1 MDCKGVEKLR
11 REVAALRRSQPKA
24 KELEAL
30 AKKLGR
36 RSVNRGKE
44 PTFVSDEFPHLRP
57 LAIPSHKG
65 RDLATGTKNAI
76 LNQLED
82 DLIAWDKRIS
92 EEERRNDG

>member
-1 MDCKGVEKLR
+1 M
-11 REVAALRRSQPKA
+11 
-24 KELEAL
+24 
-30 AKKLGR
+30 
-36 RSVNRGKE
+36 
-44 PTFVSDEFPHLRP
+44 SDEFPHLRP

-82 DLIAWDKRIS
+82 DLIAWNKRIS